1 MEPGS
6 RVMKEANFWASR
18 ILLTAAELDVFTLLD
33 NESLTSSQLA
43 ARIGADPRA
52 TDRLLD
58 ALVAMSFLKKR
69 DDAFLLSESGML
81 LSSKCPQTLLPIL
94 LHYNGLWDVWGQL
107 TTVVREG
114 KPARKTGPRHMDEAM
129 RKAFIGAMDSA
140 SRELS
145 LKLADTFD
153 ASAFRKLLDI
163 GGASGTYTIAF
174 LRKNPQMTATL
185 FDLPPVVAIARER
198 METEGLTDRVI
209 LIPGDYNEDAL
220 PGCDFVLLFAVIHQ
234 NSPAQNLDLFKKIYD
249 ALDPGGVLL
258 IRDFIMDSSR
268 TLPEQGAFF
277 ALNMLVNTAEGDT
290 YTFDEIRESLEK
302 VGFLDI
308 RLDRGRALQDD
319 FVSAR
324 KRLD

>member
-6 RVMKEANFWASR
+6 RIMKEANFWTSR
-18 ILLTAAELDVFTLLD
+18 ILLTAAELDIFTHLD
-33 NESLTSSQLA
+33 NESLTASQLA
-43 ARIGADPRA
+43 ALIGTDPRA

-58 ALVAMSFLKKR
+58 ALVAMSFLRKR
-69 DDAFLLSESGML
+69 DDVFLLSESGTL
-81 LSSKCPQTLLPIL
+81 LSSKCPQTLLPMV

-114 KPARKTGPRHMDEAM
+114 KPARKTGSKHMDEAM

-174 LRKNPQMTATL
+174 LRTNPQMTAIL

-198 METEGLTDRVI
+198 MEAEGLTDRVI
-209 LIPGDYNEDAL
+209 LVPGDYNEDAL
-220 PGCDFVLLFAVIHQ
+220 PRCDFVLLFAVIHQ
-234 NSPAQNLDLFKKIYD
+234 
-249 ALDPGGVLL
+249 
-258 IRDFIMDSSR
+258 
-268 TLPEQGAFF
+268 
-277 ALNMLVNTAEGDT
+277 
-290 YTFDEIRESLEK
+290 
-302 VGFLDI
+302 
-308 RLDRGRALQDD
+308 
-319 FVSAR
+319 
-324 KRLD
+324 